1 VYPIFAHSPESIMLR
16 RFRVPD
22 DIAVRV
28 APADMRATVA
38 SLFGVLGMSESDA
51 ARAADVLVYAD
62 LRGIDSHGVSNMTRS
77 YVAALQDGRVNA
89 KPSSR
94 IVRDTGP
101 TMTVDG
107 DRGLG
112 LVVGPP
118 AMDLAIERAGRF
130 GIGVAV
136 VFNAGH
142 YGAAAYYVHRA
153 IAHNMVG
160 ISMSTGGVLVA
171 PTQGAERLLGLNPIG
186 IAAPAGREVPFIF
199 DASMSSVA
207 ANKIA
212 LLNRIAGL
220 VSPAWIAR
228 ADGAPIM
235 EESPVPKDFMMLPL
249 GGTREIGSHKGFGL
263 TMMVEILTTLLVGK
277 GGGPFRRAE
286 SAHYFMALDVKA
298 FTEIE
303 TFRADMDQYLRRLL
317 DCRPAPGESRVV
329 YAGIEEQEAETER
342 AAHGIPY
349 HPEVIEWFQ
358 RTCPSVGA
366 TLRF

>member
-1 VYPIFAHSPESIMLR
+1 MLN
-16 RFRVPD
+16 RFKVPD
-22 DIAVRV
+22 QIAVRV
-28 APADMRATVA
+28 APEAMRATVTN
-38 SLFGVLGMSESDA
+38 LFEALGMSESHA
-51 ARAADVLVYAD
+51 SQAADVLVYAD
-62 LRGIDSHGVSNMTRS
+62 LRGIDSHGVSNMMRS
-77 YVAALQDGRVNA
+77 YVTALQEGRVNA

-94 IVRDTGP
+94 IVSDTGP
-101 TMTVDG
+101 TMSLDG

-130 GIGVAV
+130 GVGVAI

-142 YGAAAYYVHRA
+142 YGAAAYHVHKA
-153 IAHNMVG
+153 LAHNMIG

-186 IAAPAGREVPFIF
+186 IAAPAGREVAFIF

-212 LLNRIAGL
+212 LLNRIGGP
-220 VSPAWIAR
+220 VPPAWIAR
-228 ADGAPIM
+228 ADGVHIM
-235 EESPVPKDFMMLPL
+235 EESPVPKDFIMLPL

-263 TMMVEILTTLLVGK
+263 IMMVEILTTLLAGK

-298 FTEIE
+298 FTNIE
-303 TFRADMDQYLRRLL
+303 TFRADMDEYLRRLL
-317 DCRPAPGESRVV
+317 DCRSAPGERRVI
-329 YAGIEEQEAETER
+329 YPGIEEKEAETER

-358 RTCPSVGA
+358 RTCRSVGA